1 MKGLP
6 QDLDPLASSQDRAMR
21 DIAENNF
28 LTERLPLA
36 IYLHASGKLE
46 FSHCESTSNSK
57 VRFVFRD
64 PQHIGNELELEFESG
79 AQVPATAI
87 FASQKFLRRKVSE
100 ALNNR
105 KTGESL
111 VFNNHS

>member
-1 MKGLP
+1 MHE
-6 QDLDPLASSQDRAMR
+6 
-21 DIAENNF
+21 IAENTF
-28 LTERLPLA
+28 QTERLPLA

-57 VRFVFRD
+57 VRFIFRD
-64 PQHIGNELELEFESG
+64 PQHIGCELELEFERG

-87 FASQKFLRRKVSE
+87 FASQKFLRRKMSE

>member
-6 QDLDPLASSQDRAMR
+6 QELDPLASSQDRAMR
-21 DIAENNF
+21 GIAENTF

-46 FSHCESTSNSK
+46 FSHCQSTSNSK

-64 PQHIGNELELEFESG
+64 PQHIGCELELEFERG

-87 FASQKFLRRKVSE
+87 FASQKFLRRKMSE

-105 KTGESL
+105 KIGEYF
-111 VFNNHS
+111 VHDPHS

>member
-1 MKGLP
+1 
-6 QDLDPLASSQDRAMR
+6 MR
-21 DIAENNF
+21 GIAENTF

-36 IYLHASGKLE
+36 IYLHASAKLE
-46 FSHCESTSNSK
+46 FSHCETTSNSK

-64 PQHIGNELELEFESG
+64 LQHIGCELELEFERG

-87 FASQKFLRRKVSE
+87 FASQKFLRRKMSE

-105 KTGESL
+105 KTGEYF
-111 VFNNHS
+111 VDDPHS